1 VIKRDNTTLDL
12 LAGPNYRR
20 ENYTTLT
27 RNFVSLTLG
36 EDCMHKFGRTVLSQK
51 AYFFPDL
58 SHRGEYRTK
67 FDFGTVTKINK
78 WLGWQNTFSDVYV
91 TNPPSGKKGNDV
103 ILTVA

>member
-1 VIKRDNTTLDL
+1 
-12 LAGPNYRR
+12 
-20 ENYTTLT
+20 
-27 RNFVSLTLG
+27 VSLTLG
-36 EDCMHKFGRTVLSQK
+36 EDFMHKFGRTVLSPK
-51 AYFFPDL
+51 AYFFHDL
-58 SHRGEYRTK
+58 SHRSEYRTK

>member
-1 VIKRDNTTLDL
+1 MIKRDDTTLDL